1 MLPNRTYN
9 ELNESC
15 FSQTELS
22 EEAKLRAGLSARK
35 NRRSSL
41 QLTADRKALIAIY
54 KKMQER
60 EEQWGALEA
69 LFRDFYIV
77 ERVLNDC
84 DERPKRLPVLL
95 HGSHAGLPRIYDI
108 AACMAGRR
116 DGRIDE
122 ATVYAFME
130 AYQSVTPLTMAEVAE
145 LPNMLNA
152 ALVKLLTLE
161 CERALEAEN
170 SMETAKSAAAQ
181 LERIKERA
189 RREAIIDRL
198 SLGED
203 PVLCECLYGMMKE
216 HDEGIAELIN
226 AKLQLEDKSIDGLCA
241 KATAMRR
248 RSTQR
253 ADNVIRSLRCIGGME
268 WNKAFED
275 LSVTDRELRRDPV
288 YGKMDGRSR
297 SYYRASVERLSMRL
311 GAAEQVI
318 ARQAVRLAQSGEG
331 KEGQAGLYL
340 FMDANEVIVRLTRE
354 DFASEEEFLKWKSW
368 SDGNY
373 HTEDNQ
379 DVVEGKHN
387 TSIDG
392 LSEAAFSI
400 PAIDVVMER
409 QHEKVERR
417 RVASAMVSQIR
428 DKLTETQFRRLWMYY
443 IDGMTVDEIGE
454 KEGVSHQAASLSI
467 TTAIR
472 KIKKYF

>member
-198 SLGED
+198 RLGED

-331 KEGQAGLYL
+331 KEGQAGWYL
-340 FMDANEVIVRLTRE
+340 FMEGRERLYNVLRP
-354 DFASEEEFLKWKSW
+354 DLRF
-368 SDGNY
+368 
-373 HTEDNQ
+373 
-379 DVVEGKHN
+379 
-387 TSIDG
+387 
-392 LSEAAFSI
+392 
-400 PAIDVVMER
+400 
-409 QHEKVERR
+409 
-417 RVASAMVSQIR
+417 
-428 DKLTETQFRRLWMYY
+428 
-443 IDGMTVDEIGE
+443 
-454 KEGVSHQAASLSI
+454 
-467 TTAIR
+467 
-472 KIKKYF
+472 

>member
-77 ERVLNDC
+77 EGVLNDC

-226 AKLQLEDKSIDGLCA
+226 AKLQLALRQGDGDA
-241 KATAMRR
+241 AAQH
-248 RSTQR
+248 S
-253 ADNVIRSLRCIGGME
+253 AGG
-268 WNKAFED
+268 
-275 LSVTDRELRRDPV
+275 
-288 YGKMDGRSR
+288 
-297 SYYRASVERLSMRL
+297 
-311 GAAEQVI
+311 
-318 ARQAVRLAQSGEG
+318 
-331 KEGQAGLYL
+331 
-340 FMDANEVIVRLTRE
+340 
-354 DFASEEEFLKWKSW
+354 
-368 SDGNY
+368 
-373 HTEDNQ
+373 
-379 DVVEGKHN
+379 
-387 TSIDG
+387 
-392 LSEAAFSI
+392 
-400 PAIDVVMER
+400 
-409 QHEKVERR
+409 
-417 RVASAMVSQIR
+417 
-428 DKLTETQFRRLWMYY
+428 
-443 IDGMTVDEIGE
+443 
-454 KEGVSHQAASLSI
+454 
-467 TTAIR
+467 
-472 KIKKYF
+472 